1 MANNRLLG
9 DASAKEAENK
19 SMLERRGKKGSGSIS
34 CLKKYLTC
42 LHQ

>member
-19 SMLERRGKKGSGSIS
+19 SMLPEDLLLAAHVK
-34 CLKKYLTC
+34 LL
-42 LHQ
+42 